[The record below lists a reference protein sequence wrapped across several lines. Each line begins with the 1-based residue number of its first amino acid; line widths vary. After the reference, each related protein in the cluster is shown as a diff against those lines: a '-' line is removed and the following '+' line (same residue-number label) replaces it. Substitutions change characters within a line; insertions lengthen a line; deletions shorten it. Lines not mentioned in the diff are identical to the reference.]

1 MAIHAF
7 HKVIQPDWPGNAEA
21 RSQEIKRRMRTRFT
35 WIVGILVLVS
45 IGLLMACSGK
55 YTPHFDGLVVVS
67 TYTGDAVMETFSL
80 DLGNGEMTQVNNADG
95 PPTPGAAT
103 AVVLNPA
110 GTFAY
115 VIVTQN
121 SAITPSSTGITA
133 YPVQSDG
140 KLAAGAVT
148 ALNPTSPTVNAP
160 CVPPS
165 GPTTYVSTGVQPTPV
180 VPSAL
185 AIDSAGKYLFVADTV
200 TSGQTLPYNCNGSM
214 TTSTVQVPG
223 TVSVFAVNGSS
234 LTEVTGSPFALPI
247 QPGGQPADATALAVT
262 PTAFPVLN
270 APCSAHVPPTSE
282 DLYVT
287 DYHNNLVFNYQVTS
301 TGALSLVQTGGST
314 QGVPT
319 GTEPNGVA
327 VDPCNR
333 FVYVGN
339 SVGSVSAYTI
349 CSVVS
354 LPECPNAD
362 YSLLPVAGS
371 PYNSG
376 NGAGPLT
383 VDAYAHFLY
392 VLATNSNAVYGYK
405 ISSTNG
411 ALTPLTPAFVAT
423 NSFPTSIAIRS
434 DDSFMFVANFNS
446 ANLSEYGITPFTGAL
461 TPQPTVTA
469 FPLPWGVAV
478 K

>member
-1 MAIHAF
+1 
-7 HKVIQPDWPGNAEA
+7 
-21 RSQEIKRRMRTRFT
+21 MRTRFT
-35 WIVGILVLVS
+35 WVAGILVLVS
-45 IGLLMACSGK
+45 IGVLMACSGK

-103 AVVLNPA
+103 AVVLDPA
-110 GTFAY
+110 GAFAY

-121 SAITPSSTGITA
+121 SEITPSSTGIAT
-133 YPVQSDG
+133 YQVESDG
-140 KLAAGAVT
+140 KLSSVIGVT
-148 ALNPTSPTVNAP
+148 PMTNPV
-160 CVPPS
+160 
-165 GPTTYVSTGVQPTPV
+165 
-180 VPSAL
+180 AL
-185 AIDSAGKYLFVADTV
+185 AIDSAGKFLFVA
-200 TSGQTLPYNCNGSM
+200 NG
-214 TTSTVQVPG
+214 TEG
-223 TVSVFAVNGSS
+223 TVSAFSIGSNAS
-234 LTEVTGSPFALPI
+234 LTSVGVVSLPI
-247 QPGGQPADATALAVT
+247 QPGGQPPNASALAVT
-262 PTAFPVLN
+262 PTVFPALN
-270 APCSAHVPPTSE
+270 APCSTHIPPTSE
-282 DLYVT
+282 DIYVT
-287 DYHNNLVFNYQVTS
+287 DYLNNLVFNYQVTS

-314 QGVPT
+314 RGVPT

-349 CSVVS
+349 CSAVS
-354 LPECPNAD
+354 LPECQFAD

-383 VDAYAHFLY
+383 VDAYANFLY
-392 VLATNSNAVYGYK
+392 VLATNSNAVYVYK

>member
-1 MAIHAF
+1 
-7 HKVIQPDWPGNAEA
+7 
-21 RSQEIKRRMRTRFT
+21 
-35 WIVGILVLVS
+35 
-45 IGLLMACSGK
+45 MACSGK

-103 AVVLNPA
+103 AVVLDPA
-110 GTFAY
+110 GAFAY

-121 SAITPSSTGITA
+121 SEITPSSTGIAT
-133 YPVQSDG
+133 YQVESDG
-140 KLAAGAVT
+140 KLSSVIGVT
-148 ALNPTSPTVNAP
+148 PMTNPV
-160 CVPPS
+160 
-165 GPTTYVSTGVQPTPV
+165 
-180 VPSAL
+180 AL
-185 AIDSAGKYLFVADTV
+185 AIDSAGKFLFVA
-200 TSGQTLPYNCNGSM
+200 NG
-214 TTSTVQVPG
+214 TEG
-223 TVSVFAVNGSS
+223 TVSAFSIGSNAS
-234 LTEVTGSPFALPI
+234 LTSVGVVSLPI
-247 QPGGQPADATALAVT
+247 QPGGQPPNASALAVT
-262 PTAFPVLN
+262 PTVFPALN
-270 APCSAHVPPTSE
+270 APCSTHIPPTSE

-287 DYHNNLVFNYQVTS
+287 DYLNNLVFNYQVTS

-314 QGVPT
+314 RGVPT

-349 CSVVS
+349 CSAVS
-354 LPECPNAD
+354 LPECQFAD

-383 VDAYAHFLY
+383 VDAYANFLY

>member
-1 MAIHAF
+1 
-7 HKVIQPDWPGNAEA
+7 
-21 RSQEIKRRMRTRFT
+21 MRTRFT

-103 AVVLNPA
+103 AVVLDPA
-110 GTFAY
+110 GAFAY

-121 SAITPSSTGITA
+121 SEITPSSTGIAT
-133 YPVQSDG
+133 YQVESDG
-140 KLAAGAVT
+140 KLSSVIGVT
-148 ALNPTSPTVNAP
+148 PMTNPV
-160 CVPPS
+160 
-165 GPTTYVSTGVQPTPV
+165 
-180 VPSAL
+180 AL
-185 AIDSAGKYLFVADTV
+185 AIDSAGKFLFVA
-200 TSGQTLPYNCNGSM
+200 NG
-214 TTSTVQVPG
+214 TEG
-223 TVSVFAVNGSS
+223 TVSAFSIGSNAS
-234 LTEVTGSPFALPI
+234 LTSVGVVSLPI
-247 QPGGQPADATALAVT
+247 QPGGQPPNASALAVT
-262 PTAFPVLN
+262 PTVFPALN
-270 APCSAHVPPTSE
+270 APCSTHIPPTSE

-287 DYHNNLVFNYQVTS
+287 DYLNNLVFNYQVTS

-314 QGVPT
+314 RGVPT

-392 VLATNSNAVYGYK
+392 VLATNSNDVYGYK
-405 ISSTNG
+405 ISYTNG